1 MCVKNHALFTG
12 LTALCHILKKKL
24 FQLYILLKANLRVC
38 KIHVKKVVG
47 TCWLIEAAEKRSV
60 YHTSK
65 FRYCLNSHTFVKS
78 LPYVLLYLQ
87 TTSGCM
93 AFPPIMLSKC
103 SSLVDREIIKR
114 VSWALQHEPLQPPKG
129 QVCCTPWRESKG
141 AKSWPSEGLTRRVQH
156 ARDAQPK
163 LPRHHLLL
171 SLSCTGLD
179 GLGEIWT

>member
-65 FRYCLNSHTFVKS
+65 FRYRLNSHTFVKS

-103 SSLVDREIIKR
+103 SSLVDRESLKGCHEHCSMSHSSLRKAKYAAPREEKAREQRADPVKGLLVGCSMPVMLSPSSHATICY
-114 VSWALQHEPLQPPKG
+114 SPCLAL
-129 QVCCTPWRESKG
+129 
-141 AKSWPSEGLTRRVQH
+141 A
-156 ARDAQPK
+156 
-163 LPRHHLLL
+163 
-171 SLSCTGLD
+171 
-179 GLGEIWT
+179 